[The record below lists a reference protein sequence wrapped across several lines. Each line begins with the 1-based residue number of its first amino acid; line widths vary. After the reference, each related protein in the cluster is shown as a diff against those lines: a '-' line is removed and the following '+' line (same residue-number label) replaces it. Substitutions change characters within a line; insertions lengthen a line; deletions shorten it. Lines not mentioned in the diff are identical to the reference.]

1 MHIEPAVDGVMLD
14 EARDALALVGVVP
27 LMGNEDTGLH
37 GGHDRGGNLLE
48 ETVKRLLAR
57 GFELMRVRGQ
67 VGEAPDQFLPRP
79 RIFDRPVES
88 IGKIPRLNLAPVES
102 DHVSCPRWGFPR
114 LSDGPCRRR
123 ASRSAGA
130 PSYPQDRS
138 RRSRLA
144 RSPRR

>member
-1 MHIEPAVDGVMLD
+1 MSAMTWVELNSAISTIAATSAAPRIVGRQLIDQRQGRIMHIEPAVDGVMLD

-48 ETVKRLLAR
+48 EAAKRLFAR
-57 GFELMRVRGQ
+57 GFEPMRVRGQ

-88 IGKIPRLNLAPVES
+88 IGKTPRLNLAPVES
-102 DHVSCPRWGFPR
+102 DHVSRPR
-114 LSDGPCRRR
+114 
-123 ASRSAGA
+123 
-130 PSYPQDRS
+130 
-138 RRSRLA
+138 
-144 RSPRR
+144 